1 MTIEFVQTS
10 LAYLKANWEMSGRP
24 TITLPVTRFLLGEQ
38 GRKSPVM
45 SMLQKL
51 RSGYSAGVR
60 TQVGKLADFL
70 KTSHITKLS
79 FMHGYRIVHDVLGS
93 PQLAR
98 KVSFETSNTLL
109 PSDQETM
116 PSPRLGKR
124 SVGQS
129 QAQIRKRSAS
139 LASGS
144 VRRSRRAAS
153 GYLED
158 MFGAKGSPKSVMDWL
173 AQGGQ
178 GSRKRSLWLK
188 EISSPAPFSPRNAS
202 SGTYGGV
209 ELTDLLEQLA
219 GTNLLQDQAD
229 ILHFLYLQ
237 KGLKFDCKLNGEEG
251 CTVEVLLEE
260 VYTKAAHEQMWSLV
274 RHTAG
279 MVGKQVEELA
289 AAATDILVHQKQFT
303 IGLPPLTFEV
313 TRWAAVVNIV

>member
-1 MTIEFVQTS
+1 
-10 LAYLKANWEMSGRP
+10 L
-24 TITLPVTRFLLGEQ
+24 
-38 GRKSPVM
+38 
-45 SMLQKL
+45 
-51 RSGYSAGVR
+51 
-60 TQVGKLADFL
+60 
-70 KTSHITKLS
+70 
-79 FMHGYRIVHDVLGS
+79 
-93 PQLAR
+93 
-98 KVSFETSNTLL
+98 
-109 PSDQETM
+109 
-116 PSPRLGKR
+116 
-124 SVGQS
+124 
-129 QAQIRKRSAS
+129 
-139 LASGS
+139 
-144 VRRSRRAAS
+144 
-153 GYLED
+153 
-158 MFGAKGSPKSVMDWL
+158 
-173 AQGGQ
+173 
-178 GSRKRSLWLK
+178 
-188 EISSPAPFSPRNAS
+188 FS
-202 SGTYGGV
+202 GV